1 MFGPQLA
8 QETFVDGGT
17 AQGALAAALGTQ
29 YALERELGHGGMATV
44 YLARDL
50 RHRRLVAVKV
60 LHPELSAVLGPERF
74 LKEIELTASLQHPHI
89 LPLFDSGSAGG
100 LLYYVMPYVEGEA
113 LRARLEREQQLP
125 VADAVRI
132 ASEVAAALDYAHRRG
147 VVHRDVKPENI
158 LLHDGSALVADF
170 GIALAIQQA
179 GGARMTQTGL
189 SLGTPQ
195 YMAPEQAMG
204 ERTVDARADVYA
216 LGAVLY
222 EMLAGEPPFTGPSAQ
237 AIVARVMT
245 ERPRPLDALRDT
257 VPPHVEVAVRTA
269 LAKLPADRFPSAA
282 AFAAALA
289 PSATVSGA
297 ALTSAGAP
305 STARRRRSILIASV
319 AAGALAVA
327 MLAAGVALGP
337 RMRTALPDAEP
348 LRFAIEPDSGVL
360 RLTPPA
366 IAPDG
371 RTVVYAAES
380 QDGVRL
386 YARRMHELEGR
397 ALAGTDGGEWPFFS
411 PDGAWVGFYSD
422 GAVRKVRLEGGQ
434 VSLVTEVPAPA
445 TFHGAAWGAN
455 DEIYYATGTSAVYRV
470 AATGGAADRI
480 AVRDSAV
487 RVYSVQ
493 PLPGGD
499 AVLVTLSQGW
509 NSGQLGTLDLA
520 SGRVRQLGA
529 GYAPRHTAGYLSY
542 GTAAGELY
550 RQPFDVDRLQLTGE
564 AERLAGGVQFAH
576 SAVPAYDV
584 SRNGTLVYRLGFP
597 ATPEMGRM
605 TLVDRTGREL
615 QAFPARSPWTPRYSP
630 DGNRIVYGANAPGH
644 SLSDLWVTD
653 LAAGTTERVT
663 TDGKDRDNNDPDWS
677 PDGRS
682 LVYSAVGE
690 GAPKDMFVRALDRA
704 TTRRITRRSGTEWP
718 SDWSPDGAAMLFTG
732 GTLTG
737 DFDIWTQPADGGQ
750 PHPYLATAATEQ
762 AARVS
767 PDGRWVAYTS
777 NETGR
782 DEVYVQSFPTAGQKT
797 LISSRGGVHPMWRRD
812 GRELYYWQE
821 DQLIAATIGAG
832 AAGEPPVVRGRT
844 PLFRAAYVQNAHPN
858 YDVSSDGSRFVVV
871 TGPARAN
878 RLVVALQALNAGVAG
893 KGGR

>member
-1 MFGPQLA
+1 M
-8 QETFVDGGT
+8 DGGT
-17 AQGALAAALGTQ
+17 AQGALSAALGTH
-29 YALERELGHGGMATV
+29 YALERELGRGGMATV

-50 RHRRLVAVKV
+50 RHHRRVAVKV

-89 LPLFDSGSAGG
+89 LPLFDSGRAGG
-100 LLYYVMPYVEGEA
+100 LLYYVMPYVEGES
-113 LRARLEREQQLP
+113 LRARLERERQLP
-125 VADAVRI
+125 VADGVRI
-132 ASEVAAALDYAHRRG
+132 ASEVAAALDYAHRHG

-170 GIALAIQQA
+170 GIALAVQQA

-222 EMLAGEPPFTGPSAQ
+222 EMLAGEPPFTGPTAQ
-237 AIVARVMT
+237 AIVARVLT
-245 ERPRPLDALRDT
+245 ERPRPLTALRET
-257 VPPHVEVAVRTA
+257 VPPDVELTVRTA

-289 PSATVSGA
+289 APAAVAGA
-297 ALTSAGAP
+297 ASTGADAP
-305 STARRRRSILIASV
+305 SVARRRRSILITV
-319 AAGALAVA
+319 LAAGAVA
-327 MLAAGVALGP
+327 AALLAAGMALGP
-337 RMRTALPDAEP
+337 RLRTAASNGEP

-371 RTVVYAAES
+371 RTIVYAAEAH
-380 QDGVRL
+380 DGVRL
-386 YARRMHELEGR
+386 YARRMHELEAR
-397 ALAGTDGGEWPFFS
+397 PLAGTEGGEWPFFS

-422 GAVRKVRLEGGQ
+422 GAIRKVRLDGGQ
-434 VSLVTEVPAPA
+434 VSSVTEVPAPA
-445 TFHGAAWGAN
+445 TFYGAAWGHN
-455 DEIYYATGTSAVYRV
+455 DEIYYVTGTGAVYRV
-470 AATGGAADRI
+470 AASGAAADPI
-480 AVRDSAV
+480 VVRDSAV

-493 PLPGGD
+493 PLPGGR

-509 NSGQLGTLDLA
+509 NGGQLGTLDLA
-520 SGRVRQLGA
+520 SGRVRQL
-529 GYAPRHTAGYLSY
+529 TAGFTPRYAEGYLIY
-542 GTAAGELY
+542 ATVTGELY
-550 RQPFDVDRLQLTGE
+550 RQPFDAGRLQLTGA
-564 AERLAGGVQFAH
+564 AERVAGGLQFATII
-576 SAVPAYDV
+576 APAYDV
-584 SRNGTLVYRLGFP
+584 SRSGTLIYRVGFP
-597 ATPEMGRM
+597 STPEIGRM

-615 QAFPARSPWTPRYSP
+615 QAFPARSPWTPRFSP
-630 DGNRIVYGANAPGH
+630 DGRRIVYGANAPGH

-653 LAAGTTERVT
+653 LAAGTTQRVT
-663 TDGKDRDNNDPDWS
+663 TDGRDRDNNDPDWS
-677 PDGRS
+677 PDGGS

-718 SDWSPDGAAMLFTG
+718 SDWSPDGAAVLFTS

-737 DFDIWTQPADGGQ
+737 EIDIWTQPADGGE
-750 PHPYLATAATEQ
+750 PHPYVATAAAEQ

-782 DEVYVQSFPTAGQKT
+782 DEVYLQSFPTPGRKT
-797 LISSRGGVHPMWRRD
+797 LVSSRGGVHPIWDRS

-821 DQLIAATIGAG
+821 DQLIAATLDTAGAG
-832 AAGEPPVVRGRT
+832 KPLVVGGRT
-844 PLFRAAYVQNAHPN
+844 PLFRAPYVQSSHAN
-858 YDVSSDGSRFVVV
+858 YDVSPDGSRFVVV
-871 TGPARAN
+871 TGPGRAN
-878 RLVVALQALNAGVAG
+878 RLVVALHALSDDGARR
-893 KGGR
+893 GGR